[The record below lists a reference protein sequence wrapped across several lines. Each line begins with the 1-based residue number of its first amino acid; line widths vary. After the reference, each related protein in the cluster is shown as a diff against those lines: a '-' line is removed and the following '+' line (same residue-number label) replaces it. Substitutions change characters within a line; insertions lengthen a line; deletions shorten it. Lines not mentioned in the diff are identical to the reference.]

1 MVEQW
6 DLISIGNLSRNRYWG
21 ESDDKAYRNAI
32 CTSTLVRGEDF
43 TLIVDPPYGDEDQ
56 MCSELFRR
64 TGLQQSDIGTVFL
77 THEHGDHIVGAKHF
91 PDAQVIAAPLV
102 ADILNQMDK
111 STEGRILETIDAR
124 DPEMADE
131 IRELMFVFDD
141 LGKIDDRGLQTLLKE
156 VDNDTLVL
164 ALRTAAETIRG
175 KIFKNISQRAA
186 ARIAE
191 DLENMGPTRLSDVE
205 GAQAELVRTAL
216 RLEEEGRLSTMR
228 EGGEDQFV

>member
-102 ADILNQMDK
+102 ADILNQ
-111 STEGRILETIDAR
+111 S
-124 DPEMADE
+124 
-131 IRELMFVFDD
+131 
-141 LGKIDDRGLQTLLKE
+141 GKAGPQ
-156 VDNDTLVL
+156 V
-164 ALRTAAETIRG
+164 
-175 KIFKNISQRAA
+175 AA
-186 ARIAE
+186 ADATLFGCIDVIHTPGHTTTHHSLRFDWNGHSVLIAG
-191 DLENMGPTRLSDVE
+191 DAAMTRDFWRERRGYFNSVDFEAATATIEKLANAADVIVP
-205 GAQAELVRTAL
+205 GHGNFFLTSWA
-216 RLEEEGRLSTMR
+216 
-228 EGGEDQFV
+228 